1 MSQNTPQPI
10 ILAGRYRLLEVLA
23 SGGMATVYL
32 ARQRGKAGFARTVAV
47 KRMHP
52 HFATETEFRALFID
66 EARLAARIVHP
77 NVVQTLDVIEDDN
90 ELFIVMEYV
99 RGLPLAQIQK
109 LAGADGVP
117 IDVAC
122 HVMVGALQGLQ
133 AAHQAKDEA
142 GRPLQ
147 IVHRDVSPQNILI
160 GSDGVARLIDFGVA
174 KAVSQLHTTREGEIR
189 GKLAYMAPE
198 QVKGGVADPQ
208 TDVFSAAVVLWQL
221 LAGKRLFVG
230 ANDGELIYRVLEHRI
245 APPSEFRRSVPRE
258 LDSVVLTG
266 LSRDRALRY
275 KTALD
280 FLLDLERWA
289 PVTSQRV
296 VAAWVEDVAHEVL
309 KDRSAA
315 LSSLLEQA
323 SMHDDP
329 DTAGN
334 LAATPGMRISQVGPP
349 PAAEAEGTQTL
360 PLGVAVA
367 KPAAEPTASA
377 AADAT
382 TTDRVYAALLRAR
395 RRRPVWAALF
405 GVALVMLIGAISL
418 ASGGSDEAPSFA
430 RRVAD
435 QVATRIGRV
444 APLSAAKAAAS
455 PSPDAVQPADAQPT
469 RKKTVRS
476 PKPSPPVPT
485 PTPKS
490 TSPNSQLYKRE

>member
-1 MSQNTPQPI
+1 M
-10 ILAGRYRLLEVLA
+10 LEVLA

-174 KAVSQLHTTREGEIR
+174 KAVSQLHTTRGR
-189 GKLAYMAPE
+189 DPRKLAMAPE
-198 QVKGGVADPQ
+198 QVKGGVVDPQ

-245 APPSEFRRSVPRE
+245 APPSEFRRRCRGSWIRSSSPG
-258 LDSVVLTG
+258 S
-266 LSRDRALRY
+266 LR
-275 KTALD
+275 
-280 FLLDLERWA
+280 
-289 PVTSQRV
+289 S
-296 VAAWVEDVAHEVL
+296 
-309 KDRSAA
+309 SAA
-315 LSSLLEQA
+315 LQ
-323 SMHDDP
+323 
-329 DTAGN
+329 N
-334 LAATPGMRISQVGPP
+334 
-349 PAAEAEGTQTL
+349 
-360 PLGVAVA
+360 
-367 KPAAEPTASA
+367 
-377 AADAT
+377 
-382 TTDRVYAALLRAR
+382 RAR
-395 RRRPVWAALF
+395 LSARPRALGAGHEPARGGGLGGRRRPQSSATAAALR
-405 GVALVMLIGAISL
+405 LWSRRRCTTTPTRRAISPRL
-418 ASGGSDEAPSFA
+418 LE
-430 RRVAD
+430 
-435 QVATRIGRV
+435 
-444 APLSAAKAAAS
+444 
-455 PSPDAVQPADAQPT
+455 
-469 RKKTVRS
+469 
-476 PKPSPPVPT
+476 
-485 PTPKS
+485 
-490 TSPNSQLYKRE
+490 